1 MFATR
6 SVAGIAGRRR
16 PAANRQGRF
25 VTQDPSPPSTLQ
37 SGLAVA
43 YVAMMEA
50 EAVELAR
57 RHFGVEGRATRFATE
72 KDDTFRIAAAS
83 GPRFI
88 LKVANPA
95 ESLAEIDLQ
104 LSLLQHLA
112 ATAPHLPVPRVICN
126 VRGEQ
131 QFAHKDHAGQ
141 LRQVRMMS
149 YLEGQPLSE
158 VPSTATGRQQIGRL
172 LAQLRLA
179 LADFS
184 HPADSRVLAWDIQ
197 HLPSLQNLVGGF
209 TDPARRRQL
218 EAALARF
225 ATIEGRLAGSRR
237 QVLHNDFSQSNI
249 VVDPMLPGFVSGVI
263 DFGDAVRTSIAIDV
277 STALLGQ
284 RPGQSD
290 GAFFGHGRDLLEGYL
305 AVADLTAEELGLIPH
320 LVMGR
325 VVARALLSNA
335 LAIAVPE
342 NAAYV
347 TRFADACWP
356 QLDWFLSRSADDVS
370 SQFED
375 FAARAAP

>member
-1 MFATR
+1 MTNVLSPR
-6 SVAGIAGRRR
+6 SPV
-16 PAANRQGRF
+16 
-25 VTQDPSPPSTLQ
+25 LQ
-37 SGLAVA
+37 SGLATP
-43 YVAMMEA
+43 YVAMPEA

-57 RHFGVEGRATRFATE
+57 RRFGIEGRATRFATE
-72 KDDTFRIAAAS
+72 KDDTFRIAAAD

-95 ESLAEIDLQ
+95 EDAAEIDLQ
-104 LSLLQHLA
+104 LCILEHLA
-112 ATAPHLPVPRVICN
+112 GAAPDLPVPRVIAN
-126 VRGEQ
+126 AGGEL
-131 QFAHKDHAGQ
+131 QFPYRDRAGQ

-158 VPSTATGRQQIGRL
+158 VPSTVSGRQQIGRL
-172 LAQLRLA
+172 LARLRLA

-197 HLPSLQNLVGGF
+197 HLLSLQSLLGEVA
-209 TDPARRRQL
+209 DPARRRQL

-225 ATIEGRLAGSRR
+225 ATIEGRLAGTRR

-263 DFGDAVRTSIAIDV
+263 DFGDAVRTSVAIDV

-284 RPGQSD
+284 RPGQSGD
-290 GAFFGHGRDLLEGYL
+290 DFFAHGRDLLEGYL
-305 AVADLTAEELGLIPH
+305 AVADLTAEELHLLPH

-325 VVARALLSNA
+325 VVARALLSLA
-335 LAIAVPE
+335 LANAVPA

-347 TRFADACWP
+347 TRFTEQCWP
-356 QLDWFLSRSADDVS
+356 QLDWFLSRSADEVS
-370 SQFED
+370 GQFEHY
-375 FAARAAP
+375 AA